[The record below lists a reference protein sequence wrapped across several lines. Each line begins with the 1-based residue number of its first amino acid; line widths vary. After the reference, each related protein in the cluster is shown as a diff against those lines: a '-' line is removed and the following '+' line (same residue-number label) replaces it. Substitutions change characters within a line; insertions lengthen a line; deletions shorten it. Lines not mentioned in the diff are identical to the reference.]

1 MALDLLTPRPLAGE
15 GEGGGSENM
24 FIDAHVHLD
33 KYGDL
38 LDEALKQIETESIFT
53 VATAM
58 DVPSYLELRKI
69 GERSELVLPT
79 FGIHPRRAA
88 EYADRLPEIG
98 RYIEMS
104 PAIGEIGLDFHWVKD
119 PASYPAQRR
128 VLEYF
133 IAAAAE
139 QKKFVNLHTKAGEK
153 EILDLLE
160 KYDVRRAIIHWY
172 SGPLDILRAMIEFGC
187 YFTIGV
193 EVLFSDYIRGIAKA
207 VPDHLLLTE
216 TDNPGALKWLKKN
229 DEIGMPVAIK
239 DVVDSVAQLRQS
251 TPEKIESVV
260 QANFARLVAEDP
272 WLRSFS
278 SPLAHERRSGE
289 G

>member
-1 MALDLLTPRPLAGE
+1 ML
-15 GEGGGSENM
+15 
-24 FIDAHVHLD
+24 IDAHVHLD

-38 LDEALKQIETESIFT
+38 LDQALNEIEENRIFT

-58 DVPSYLELRKI
+58 DIPSFLELQRI

-88 EYADRLPEIG
+88 EYADRLQEIG
-98 RYIEMS
+98 RCIESS

-119 PASYPAQRR
+119 TNTYPAQRK

-133 IAAAAE
+133 IAAARE
-139 QKKFVNLHTKAGEK
+139 QNKFVNLHTKGGEK

-172 SGPLDILRAMIEFGC
+172 SGPMDILQAMIEFGC

-193 EVLFSDYIRGIAKA
+193 EVLFSDYIKEIAKS
-207 VPDHLLLTE
+207 VPDHLMLTE
-216 TDNPGALKWLKKN
+216 TDNPGALRWLKTN
-229 DEIGMPVAIK
+229 DEVGMPTAIK
-239 DVVDSVAQLRQS
+239 KVVDALAELRRS
-251 TPEKIESVV
+251 TAEQIESLV
-260 QANFARLVAEDP
+260 QTNFTRLIANDP
-272 WLRSFS
+272 WLREIGTRL
-278 SPLAHERRSGE
+278 SPS
-289 G
+289 

>member
-1 MALDLLTPRPLAGE
+1 ML
-15 GEGGGSENM
+15 
-24 FIDAHVHLD
+24 IDAHVHLD

-38 LDEALKQIETESIFT
+38 LDQAIDEIVENRIFT

-69 GERSELVLPT
+69 GERSDLVLPT

-88 EYADRLPEIG
+88 EYADRLPEISP
-98 RYIEMS
+98 YLEMS

-119 PASYPAQRR
+119 ASTYSAQRK
-128 VLEYF
+128 VLAYF

-139 QKKFVNLHTKAGEK
+139 QDKFVNLHTKAGEK

-172 SGPLDILRAMIEFGC
+172 SGPLDILQAMIDFGC

-193 EVLFSDYIRGIAKA
+193 EVLYSDLIKEIAKLI
-207 VPDHLLLTE
+207 PDHLLLTE
-216 TDNPGALKWLKKN
+216 TDNPGALRWLNKN
-229 DEIGMPVAIK
+229 EDVGMPLAIRSVVQDVAR
-239 DVVDSVAQLRQS
+239 LRHS
-251 TPEKIESVV
+251 DPEKIAGLV
-260 QANFARLVAEDP
+260 QANFVRLIEGD
-272 WLRSFS
+272 SH
-278 SPLAHERRSGE
+278 LASYANILTRANR
-289 G
+289 